1 MLKYFL
7 FDSLL
12 HLYFTYFC
20 FMKLFSVIFSMY
32 ILVLSCLPCG
42 DVDDC
47 KVADNDK
54 VSFSKTSHSEHQED
68 TETCSPF
75 CICACCGTNIAYNFF
90 FSTPISEKQT
100 TQYSQKLNIVYTND
114 SFSSNFYG
122 NIWQPPKI

>member
-1 MLKYFL
+1 
-7 FDSLL
+7 
-12 HLYFTYFC
+12 
-20 FMKLFSVIFSMY
+20 MY

-42 DVDDC
+42 DMEDC
-47 KVADNDK
+47 KVLSDDNI
-54 VSFSKTSHSEHQED
+54 SFSTTSHSEHQED

-90 FSTPISEKQT
+90 FPTYTPEKQPNF
-100 TQYSQKLNIVYTND
+100 YSQKSKIVYAND